1 MGLDYVIFSL
11 LFFHHRTNCLQNFI
25 YKLFKLFYIEYK
37 LLWLFF
43 KELSI
48 PAFSLKNNYPPP
60 ITKLHIYCVNIPPI
74 FCLIGRAYLFT
85 STVLTQVRKVSISFL
100 LPQSSS
106 NCFFLKPTQSPVKNP
121 VLKPMPRVEVKE
133 RNEVSLAR

>member
-1 MGLDYVIFSL
+1 M
-11 LFFHHRTNCLQNFI
+11 
-25 YKLFKLFYIEYK
+25 K
-37 LLWLFF
+37 
-43 KELSI
+43 
-48 PAFSLKNNYPPP
+48 
-60 ITKLHIYCVNIPPI
+60 KLHIYGVNIPPI

-85 STVLTQVRKVSISFL
+85 STVLTQVRKVSIPFL

-133 RNEVSLAR
+133 EVKERNEVSLAARSGIGK